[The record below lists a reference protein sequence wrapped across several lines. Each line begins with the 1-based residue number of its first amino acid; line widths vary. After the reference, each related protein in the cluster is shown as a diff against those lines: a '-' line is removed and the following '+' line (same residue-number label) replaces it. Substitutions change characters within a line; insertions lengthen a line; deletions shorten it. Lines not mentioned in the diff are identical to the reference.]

1 MEILNVVQLSKL
13 IDMNN
18 PGKILNEVKK
28 TFCYHYQA
36 KYFQPVKSYFIQ
48 VKKIFEGKF
57 RGYKKCNTYYHDLNH
72 TLDTLIASI
81 RILDG
86 YNIKETPLPVGLAVN
101 LLAASL
107 FHDVGYIQEEWD
119 NEGTGAKFTKY
130 HVQRS
135 VEFILKHMNRL
146 KLKKEDTEVI
156 NRLIR
161 CTGLAG
167 ELLLIKFQSAE
178 EKIAGASLGTAD
190 LLGQM
195 SDRSYLE
202 KLLFLY
208 YEFKEAEILGYNT
221 EFDII
226 RNTIDFY
233 ELTKKKFEDPLM
245 NMNKYTEIHFKKR
258 YDINQDLY
266 KETIERH
273 INYIKRII
281 ADSSTNFRNKLNRA
295 NWVEE
300 YIYS

>member
-1 MEILNVVQLSKL
+1 M
-13 IDMNN
+13 
-18 PGKILNEVKK
+18 
-28 TFCYHYQA
+28 
-36 KYFQPVKSYFIQ
+36 
-48 VKKIFEGKF
+48 
-57 RGYKKCNTYYHDLNH
+57 
-72 TLDTLIASI
+72 
-81 RILDG
+81 
-86 YNIKETPLPVGLAVN
+86 
-101 LLAASL
+101 
-107 FHDVGYIQEEWD
+107 
-119 NEGTGAKFTKY
+119 
-130 HVQRS
+130 
-135 VEFILKHMNRL
+135 
-146 KLKKEDTEVI
+146 
-156 NRLIR
+156 
-161 CTGLAG
+161 
-167 ELLLIKFQSAE
+167 
-178 EKIAGASLGTAD
+178 
-190 LLGQM
+190 
-195 SDRSYLE
+195 E